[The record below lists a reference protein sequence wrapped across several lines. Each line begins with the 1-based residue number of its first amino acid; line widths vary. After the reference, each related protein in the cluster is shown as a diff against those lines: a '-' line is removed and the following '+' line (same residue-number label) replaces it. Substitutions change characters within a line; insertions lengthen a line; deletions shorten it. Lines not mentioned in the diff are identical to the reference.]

1 MGEGGNADNGRVY
14 VYAIGAADMR
24 LPDGLAGLGGAP
36 VRLCPV
42 GRLAA
47 VISDTAL
54 DVVRPE
60 RRHLSAHQG
69 VLARLVAE
77 ADLLPMAFGMIS
89 DDEATVRGLL
99 AEHVAVLSRQL
110 ARIAGRVEMTVR
122 LRWQE
127 DDTFRV
133 FVERF
138 PELRRRRDACFG
150 GQREPAQVEL
160 LELGRTFEQ
169 LLQRE
174 RKDKTSLALGMLG
187 QVAAEVKTVEPS
199 NERLMF
205 DLNCLVGRDH
215 EGRFE
220 TAVEELAGK
229 LGDEFVLEVRGPWPP
244 YNFVNVA
251 L

>member
-1 MGEGGNADNGRVY
+1 MESTGGRVY

-24 LPDGLAGLGGAP
+24 LPDGLVGLAGAP
-36 VRLCPV
+36 VRLCTV

-47 VISDTAL
+47 VVSGTNL
-54 DVVRPE
+54 EGLRPE
-60 RRHLSAHQG
+60 RRYLSAHQA
-69 VLARLVAE
+69 VLTRLIAG

-89 DDEATVRGLL
+89 DNEEAVRLLL
-99 AEHVAVLSRQL
+99 AEHVVVLSRQL

-127 DDTFRV
+127 EDTFRV

-138 PELRRRRDACFG
+138 PELRKRRDACFG
-150 GQREPAQVEL
+150 GQREPGQMEL
-160 LELGRTFEQ
+160 LELGRAFEQ

-174 RKDKTSLALGMLG
+174 RKNKTSLALTMLG
-187 QVAAEVKTVEPS
+187 QVAVEVKTVEPS
-199 NERLMF
+199 SERLMF

-215 EGRFE
+215 ETRFE
-220 TAVEELAGK
+220 EAVEELAGK
-229 LGDEFVLEVRGPWPP
+229 FGDEFVLEVRGPWPP
-244 YNFVNVA
+244 YNFVNVS

>member
-1 MGEGGNADNGRVY
+1 
-14 VYAIGAADMR
+14 
-24 LPDGLAGLGGAP
+24 
-36 VRLCPV
+36 V

-47 VISDTAL
+47 IVSDTAL

-60 RRHLSAHQG
+60 RRHLAAHQA
-69 VLARLVAE
+69 VLTRLVAG

-89 DDEATVRGLL
+89 DNEVAVRALL
-99 AEHVAVLSRQL
+99 AEHAAILSRQL

-122 LRWQE
+122 LRWQD

-150 GQREPAQVEL
+150 GQREPGQMEL

-169 LLQRE
+169 LLLRE
-174 RKDKTSLALGMLG
+174 REDKTSLALAMLG
-187 QVAAEVKTVEPS
+187 PVAAEVKNVEPS

-215 EGRFE
+215 ESRFE
-220 TAVEELAGK
+220 VAVEELAGK

-244 YNFVNVA
+244 YNFVNVS

>member
-1 MGEGGNADNGRVY
+1 MGRLY
-14 VYAIGAADMR
+14 VYAIGNADMQ
-24 LPDGLAGLGGAP
+24 LPEGLMGLGGAP
-36 VRLCPV
+36 VRLCAV

-47 VISDTAL
+47 VVSNTEL
-54 DVVRPE
+54 DGLRPE
-60 RRHLSAHQG
+60 RRYLSAHQA
-69 VLARLVAE
+69 VLTTLIAR

-89 DDEATVRGLL
+89 DSEDAVCSLL
-99 AEHVAVLSRQL
+99 AEHVVVLSRQL
-110 ARIAGRVEMTVR
+110 TRIAGRVEMTVR

-127 DDTFRV
+127 EDTFRV

-138 PELRRRRDACFG
+138 PELRKRRDACFG
-150 GQREPAQVEL
+150 GQREPGQMEL
-160 LELGRTFEQ
+160 LELGRTFEN

-174 RKDKTSLALGMLG
+174 RKSKTSLALGMLG
-187 QVAAEVKTVEPS
+187 QVAAEVKNVEPT

-215 EGRFE
+215 ETRFDE
-220 TAVEELAGK
+220 AVEELAGK

-244 YNFVNVA
+244 YNFVNVS

>member
-1 MGEGGNADNGRVY
+1 M
-14 VYAIGAADMR
+14 
-24 LPDGLAGLGGAP
+24 LPAGLTGLGGAP
-36 VRLCPV
+36 VRLCTV

-47 VISDTAL
+47 IVSDTEL

-69 VLARLVAE
+69 VLTRLIAT

-89 DDEATVRGLL
+89 DNEEAVRSLL
-99 AEHVAVLSRQL
+99 ADHIAVLSRQM

-127 DDTFRV
+127 EDTFRV

-138 PELRRRRDACFG
+138 PELRKRRDACFG
-150 GQREPAQVEL
+150 GQREPGQKEL
-160 LELGRTFEQ
+160 LDLGRIFEK
-169 LLQRE
+169 LLRRE
-174 RKDKTSLALGMLG
+174 REDKTNLALAMLG
-187 QVAAEVKTVEPS
+187 HAAVEMKNVEPS

-205 DLNCLVGRDH
+205 DLNCLVSRDH
-215 EGRFE
+215 ESRFE
-220 TAVEELAGK
+220 SAVDELAGK

-244 YNFVNVA
+244 YNFVNVS

>member
-1 MGEGGNADNGRVY
+1 
-14 VYAIGAADMR
+14 
-24 LPDGLAGLGGAP
+24 
-36 VRLCPV
+36 VRLCTV

-47 VISDTAL
+47 IVSDTEL

-69 VLARLVAE
+69 VLTRLIAT

-89 DDEATVRGLL
+89 DNEEAVRSLL
-99 AEHVAVLSRQL
+99 ADHIAVLSRQM

-127 DDTFRV
+127 EDTFRV

-138 PELRRRRDACFG
+138 PELRKRRDACFG
-150 GQREPAQVEL
+150 GQREPGQKEL
-160 LELGRTFEQ
+160 LDLGRIFEK
-169 LLQRE
+169 LLRRE
-174 RKDKTSLALGMLG
+174 REDKTNLALAMLG
-187 QVAAEVKTVEPS
+187 HAAVEMKNVEPS

-205 DLNCLVGRDH
+205 DLNCLVSRDH
-215 EGRFE
+215 ESRFE
-220 TAVEELAGK
+220 SAVDELAGK

-244 YNFVNVA
+244 YNFVNVS

>member
-1 MGEGGNADNGRVY
+1 MGNSGGRLY
-14 VYAIGAADMR
+14 VYAIGAADML
-24 LPDGLAGLGGAP
+24 LPEGLAGLGGAP
-36 VRLCPV
+36 VRLCAV

-47 VISDTAL
+47 IVSDTEL

-60 RRHLSAHQG
+60 RRHLAAHQA
-69 VLARLVAE
+69 VLTRLVTS

-89 DDEATVRGLL
+89 DGEAAVRALL

-110 ARIAGRVEMTVR
+110 ARIAGRVEMAVR

-138 PELRRRRDACFG
+138 PELRKRRDACFG
-150 GQREPAQVEL
+150 GQREPAQMEL

-169 LLQRE
+169 LLLRE
-174 RKDKTSLALGMLG
+174 REDKTSLALAMLG
-187 QVAAEVKTVEPS
+187 PVAAEVKNVEPS
-199 NERLMF
+199 SERLMF

-215 EGRFE
+215 ESRFE
-220 TAVEELAGK
+220 VAVEELAGK

-244 YNFVNVA
+244 YNFVNVS